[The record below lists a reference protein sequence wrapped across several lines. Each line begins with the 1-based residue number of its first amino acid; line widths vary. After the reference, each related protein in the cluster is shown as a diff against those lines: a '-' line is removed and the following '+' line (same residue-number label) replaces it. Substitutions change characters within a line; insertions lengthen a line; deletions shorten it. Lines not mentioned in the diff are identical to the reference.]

1 MCKMSMDYKEGDEKR
16 TEANKEA
23 FSYCS
28 ILFFHIHPQLGPL
41 AKQIFENC
49 CRLIILQAV
58 HVLPDSQPTVN
69 KREMT
74 IQIYKHY

>member
-1 MCKMSMDYKEGDEKR
+1 MSMDYKEEDEKH

-23 FSYCS
+23 LSYCS
-28 ILFFHIHPQLGPL
+28 VLFFHIHPRLGPP
-41 AKQIFENC
+41 AGRTKQIFENC

-58 HVLPDSQPTVN
+58 HVLPDSQPIVN